1 MAEAAVLR
9 EHPSVRKA
17 VAIAALALIACE
29 APTTPAPSPAP
40 TATLAAQPA
49 ATPTR
54 TPTATRS
61 PQAAPSADPVAL
73 TGVRATPAGP
83 LPESF
88 RYVAL
93 DIPWAEGTRTRLWL
107 VDLQARRPPRVVA
120 EWDGWLSPVGD
131 HSVSADGKAVL
142 ISARGPRARVAL
154 FVLRPETGTVTTVF
168 EEPGRIV
175 LAGRISPDGQ
185 RFAFTRL
192 VDGATR
198 DEGIWSGPVEGGELK
213 RIVEPSSGLSAPLM
227 SLAWTSDSVWV
238 AVMRV
243 GAAAEL
249 SLAHREGGPEARIGD
264 GDRVAFRRNP
274 PELLVASNSPTASR
288 LYTYDIT
295 TKVTKDVAKI
305 DRRAF
310 SQVEWHPTLE
320 RFASQETAYGG
331 ANIGSE
337 IWLRNTDGTGASSV
351 DLGRNVHALQWS
363 RDGTLLTAL
372 GAGDDSVTA
381 VIDLLTGRSLAV
393 LCKRGGTPP
402 ADCT

>member
-1 MAEAAVLR
+1 MAV
-9 EHPSVRKA
+9 
-17 VAIAALALIACE
+17 AALALIACE
-29 APTTPAPSPAP
+29 APATPAPSPPQAATVAARP
-40 TATLAAQPA
+40 TATPTGTPA
-49 ATPTR
+49 VTS
-54 TPTATRS
+54 S

-107 VDLQARRPPRVVA
+107 VDLQARRPPLVVA
-120 EWDGWLSPVGD
+120 EWDGWLSPIGD

-175 LAGRISPDGQ
+175 LGGRISPDGQ

-192 VDGATR
+192 VDGVTS
-198 DEGIWSGPVEGGELK
+198 DEGIWSAPVEGGELK
-213 RIVEPSSGLSAPLM
+213 RIVEPSAGLGAPLM
-227 SLAWTSDSVWV
+227 PLAWSTDSVWL

-243 GAAAEL
+243 RVIAEL
-249 SLAHREGGPEARIGD
+249 SLAHREGGPEAPIGD

-274 PELLVASNSPTASR
+274 PEVLVASNSPTASR
-288 LYTYDIT
+288 LYTYDLT
-295 TKVTKDVAKI
+295 TRATRGVAKLEK
-305 DRRAF
+305 RAF

-331 ANIGSE
+331 ANIGSQ

-351 DLGRNVHALQWS
+351 DLGRNVQALQWS

-372 GAGDDSVTA
+372 GAGDDSVTP
-381 VIDLLTGRSLAV
+381 VVDLLTGRSLAV
-393 LCKRGGTPP
+393 LCKRGGRPP